1 MMDVKTIERIAKI
14 LSFEVKEPEIAAKE
28 IAERYPDIYSLAIAD
43 YDELS
48 RLEHVGQKGAHLL
61 RLVMSLK
68 SRAGAD
74 SFKLGRKHTE
84 EEIVAFLKSLFFSLS
99 NETVYLLL
107 LDDKGRV
114 KSCEFVCEGTV
125 NATSILPRKL
135 LELMIKKNCRNA
147 ILAHNH
153 PYGYARPSA
162 EDVDTTVRISSLL
175 KSADRRL
182 IAHYII
188 AGNEYCVIDQ

>member
-1 MMDVKTIERIAKI
+1 MDAKNTERIAKI
-14 LSFEVKEPEIAAKE
+14 LSFELKDAGIAAKE
-28 IAERYPDIYSLAIAD
+28 IGDRYVDVYSLAVAD
-43 YDELS
+43 TDELS
-48 RLEHVGQKGAHLL
+48 RIEHVGDKGAHLL
-61 RLVMSLK
+61 RLVMSLR
-68 SRAGAD
+68 SRSGVD

-84 EEIVAFLKSLFFSLS
+84 AEIVDFLKSLFFSLP

-114 KSCEFVCEGTV
+114 SSCEFVCEGTV

-135 LELMIKKNCRNA
+135 LELMIKRNCRDA

-153 PYGYARPSA
+153 PGGMARPSS
-162 EDVDTTVRISSLL
+162 EDVDTTVRVDSLF

-182 IAHYII
+182 LGHYII
-188 AGNEYCVIDQ
+188 AGNEYCKIEQ